1 MSTSPRSGDC
11 PFAANDEPLIR
22 ECCVSTNDTTKA
34 DTPDDM
40 DTGVGTP
47 LFDAT
52 VRALAAP
59 GTAPDATSGVSSA
72 DGHTQ
77 AEGATVRG
85 EDPGDRRDAEDGDW
99 VDHGWDDSSAPTP
112 VLDPDVPEGM
122 AILRLYRQ
130 LTDIAH
136 SDGRWP
142 GNDTVSTISAWFA
155 ELGIDEHDRPADA
168 LRRLRQAAC
177 QHHGG
182 KTPSAVYG
190 VRIRTDHDDPELII
204 RTALHVLGRQL
215 GPGTSIDLVSHD
227 RDVLARIEHR
237 STSDD

>member
-1 MSTSPRSGDC
+1 M
-11 PFAANDEPLIR
+11 
-22 ECCVSTNDTTKA
+22 STNDTTRA
-34 DTPDDM
+34 DTPDDMAHDM

-52 VRALAAP
+52 VRAFAAP
-59 GTAPDATSGVSSA
+59 DTAPDATSGVSSA

-99 VDHGWDDSSAPTP
+99 VDHGCDDSSAPAP
-112 VLDPDVPEGM
+112 VLDPDTPEGM

-136 SDGRWP
+136 PGGRWLGP
-142 GNDTVSTISAWFA
+142 DTVSTLCAWFA
-155 ELGIDEHDRPADA
+155 ELGIAEHDRPVDA
-168 LRRLRQAAC
+168 LRRLREAAR
-177 QHHGG
+177 QHRGG
-182 KTPSAVYG
+182 ETPSAVYG
-190 VRIRTDHDDPELII
+190 VRIGTDQHDPELII
-204 RTALHVLGRQL
+204 RTALHVLARQL

-237 STSDD
+237 PTSDD